1 MVKMINFMRMLPIIF
16 LKSVRF
22 LFLVMYQFYSGF
34 LSYSF
39 PEVLHT
45 IVCLLSTYYVSGT
58 VLSALLFV
66 LPHLTLKAFLLPSL
80 FYWPETWGPESLVGE
95 LGFESW
101 YSRELTISHWPQ
113 RVLVTLQSAISY
125 SLLKS
130 LIDLLIETLICIL
143 LTSLVG
149 FLSTLEVRLI
159 I

>member
-1 MVKMINFMRMLPIIF
+1 MLPIIF
-16 LKSVRF
+16 LKSVGF

-39 PEVLHT
+39 PAYHCLFIEHLVRVRRCSKCF
-45 IVCLLSTYYVSGT
+45 IVCITSFDPQGISITIPILLTRNLRPRVTCRRAG
-58 VLSALLFV
+58 FW
-66 LPHLTLKAFLLPSL
+66 TLVFWRTHYQPLA
-80 FYWPETWGPESLVGE
+80 
-95 LGFESW
+95 
-101 YSRELTISHWPQ
+101 
-113 RVLVTLQSAISY
+113 VLVTLQSAISY

-130 LIDLLIETLICIL
+130 LIDLLIEKHIRIL